1 MASGVSGYPTIR
13 FLMAIRYSMAMMCSM
28 AIMHRA

>member
-13 FLMAIRYSMAMMCSM
+13 SLMANRYSMAMMCSL
-28 AIMHRA
+28 AIIYLA